1 MARTQGAAGEESGTD
16 PTAESSSGRFLG
28 LVRTLNERCLDLMS
42 QMPAADALCSC
53 RLSSVTKHR
62 DVWRRLDAITRQ
74 RLARLPFVIVDIH
87 FMDRGWWQH
96 ARLPIVRDSPRPTD
110 SNCLREAI
118 GAALTQETL
127 MLTWHAVQVDR
138 RAAIWRIGMS
148 QDVAETIWQ
157 LSAQDMLRIA
167 ATFPCEACPRWCE
180 CAELWRRMIGAA
192 QSGDEIAL
200 GDARREA
207 MLRLNG
213 ELLIA
218 RPWGGES

>member
-1 MARTQGAAGEESGTD
+1 MAGTSDAAGEESGND
-16 PTAESSSGRFLG
+16 RTAEGSSGRFLG

-42 QMPAADALCSC
+42 QMPAADALCGC
-53 RLSSVTKHR
+53 RLSSITGDR
-62 DVWRRLDAITRQ
+62 NLWRALDAMTRH
-74 RLARLPFVIVDIH
+74 RVARFPFVIVDIH
-87 FMDRGWWQH
+87 FMDGGWWQH
-96 ARLPIVRDSPRPTD
+96 ARLPIVRDSPMPAD

-118 GAALTQETL
+118 GAVLTLETL

-148 QDVAETIWQ
+148 QDVAETISE

-167 ATFPCEACPRWCE
+167 ATFPCEIRPRWCE
-180 CAELWRRMIGAA
+180 CADLWRTVIAAA

-218 RPWGGES
+218 RP